1 MPFNTDTHTAIH
13 CNKKT
18 IVFNTMYTVQ
28 RYSAIALPM
37 LVTSATLVR
46 CTLDFVMP
54 VVFFKGKDLKKKK
67 NNKNA
72 KDYPKLQ
79 NRMKSPKNSLI
90 LAA

>member
-1 MPFNTDTHTAIH
+1 
-13 CNKKT
+13 
-18 IVFNTMYTVQ
+18 
-28 RYSAIALPM
+28 M

-72 KDYPKLQ
+72 KNYPKLQ
-79 NRMKSPKNSLI
+79 NRIHKELTYFGSMTPGRPGTQCLI
-90 LAA
+90 KILIRDYEDLT